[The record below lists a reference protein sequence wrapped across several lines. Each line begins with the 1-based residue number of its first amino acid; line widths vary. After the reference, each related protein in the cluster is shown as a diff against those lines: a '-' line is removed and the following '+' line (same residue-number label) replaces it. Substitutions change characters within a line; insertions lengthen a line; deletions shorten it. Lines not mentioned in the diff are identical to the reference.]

1 MQSGRAGRS
10 GRAQLLVV
18 ALPTMQSSV
27 GAHSLALQISQK
39 SEVRMVTW
47 LQHCNVHIYK
57 MDQQKLSQ
65 GLMNV
70 IGEQRSCMFAGSSV

>member
-10 GRAQLLVV
+10 GRAQLLVA

-27 GAHSLALQISQK
+27 GAHSLALQISPK
-39 SEVRMVTW
+39 SEVRMV
-47 LQHCNVHIYK
+47 QHCNVHIYK
-57 MDQQKLSQ
+57 MDQQELSQ